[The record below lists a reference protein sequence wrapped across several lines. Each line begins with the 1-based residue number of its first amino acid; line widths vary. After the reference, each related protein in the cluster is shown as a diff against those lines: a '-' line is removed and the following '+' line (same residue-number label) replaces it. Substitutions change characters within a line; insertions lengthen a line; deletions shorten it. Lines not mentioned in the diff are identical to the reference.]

1 MTQEAAIKFKDEIK
15 AFQEGKQIQVF
26 TRKWVD
32 DNNPSFSIK
41 SKYRVKPVEEPEQ
54 KRIIELSDDG
64 KTWFE
69 ATRFIPKCENLHV
82 RVRVETQPTKR
93 LPTIEEVEKW
103 FLENKVFVYKVAN
116 KNILHRI
123 QSFDKRECEIDHIQ
137 IGSYWRSI
145 EDFCSEYSHL
155 DGSSLY
161 ITE

>member
-41 SKYRVKPVEEPEQ
+41 SKYRVKPQE
-54 KRIIELSDDG
+54 
-64 KTWFE
+64 
-69 ATRFIPKCENLHV
+69 
-82 RVRVETQPTKR
+82 TKR
-93 LPTIEEVEKW
+93 LPTIEEVEQW
-103 FLENKVFVYKVAN
+103 FVENRVFKENFPKTELKRQTLV
-116 KNILHRI
+116 RI
-123 QSFDKRECEIDHIQ
+123 QSLIPRGNVMLLIVSEWYTLEV
-137 IGSYWRSI
+137 
-145 EDFCSEYSHL
+145 FCNEFTHY

>member
-41 SKYRVKPVEEPEQ
+41 SKYRVKPQE
-54 KRIIELSDDG
+54 
-64 KTWFE
+64 
-69 ATRFIPKCENLHV
+69 
-82 RVRVETQPTKR
+82 TKR
-93 LPTIEEVEKW
+93 LPTIEEVEQW
-103 FLENKVFVYKVAN
+103 FLENKVFRYKDGM
-116 KNILHRI
+116 LCRI
-123 QSFDKRECEIDHIQ
+123 FTIDVDNHP
-137 IGSYWRSI
+137 IGIDGDYETI
-145 EDFCSEYSHL
+145 EEFCRDYTHY

>member
-41 SKYRVKPVEEPEQ
+41 SKYRVKPVEKQEQ

-64 KTWFE
+64 ETWFE
-69 ATRFIPKCENLHV
+69 ATSFIPKCEKLHA

-93 LPTIEEVEKW
+93 LPTIEEVKKW
-103 FLENKVFVYKVAN
+103 FLENRAFRYKDGM
-116 KNILHRI
+116 LCRI
-123 QSFDKRECEIDHIQ
+123 FTIDVDSHP
-137 IGSYWRSI
+137 IGIDGDYETI
-145 EDFCSEYSHL
+145 EEFCRDYTHY